1 MTPLDDARQVEL
13 MLIGI
18 GTGDPDHLTLGAVK
32 ALKSADLILVPLKGR
47 QKADLADV
55 RRAILAE
62 HVTDPAV
69 RIAEFQMPVRDAAG
83 DYRDGVERWH
93 DAIADAWR
101 REMEAGLQGRGGR
114 VALLVW
120 GDPSLYDSTL
130 RIAERLSALMPLRVT
145 VVPGLTSMQL
155 LTAAHC
161 LPLNE
166 IGASVLITT
175 GRQLR
180 TAGWPECSD
189 TLVVMLDGETSFQT
203 LQPEGVEIWWGA
215 YLGLPQQML
224 LAGPLAEM
232 APRIVAERRAA
243 RERNGW
249 IMDIYLLRRSGRA
262 HQANGGEQ
270 GGA

>member
-1 MTPLDDARQVEL
+1 MTLPEAPAQVEL

-32 ALKSADLILVPLKGR
+32 ALKTADLILVPLKGR
-47 QKADLADV
+47 QKADLAEV
-55 RRAILAE
+55 RRAILAA

-69 RIAEFQMPVRDAAG
+69 RIAEFEMPVRDAEG
-83 DYRDGVERWH
+83 DYREGVARWH
-93 DAIADAWR
+93 DAIAQAWR
-101 REMEAGLQGRGGR
+101 REMDVGLQGRGGR

-155 LTAAHC
+155 LTAAHGV
-161 LPLNE
+161 PLNE
-166 IGASVLITT
+166 VGAPVLITT

-180 TAGWPECSD
+180 TDGWPEGAD

-203 LQPEGVEIWWGA
+203 VPPDGVEIWWGA

-224 LAGPLAEM
+224 LAGPLAQM
-232 APRIVAERRAA
+232 GPRIVAERRAA
-243 RERNGW
+243 RARNGW
-249 IMDIYLLRRSGRA
+249 IMDIYLLRRSGQA
-262 HQANGGEQ
+262 HQAEGGEH